1 MAATSTIASFLM
13 EGAAGTPMTWAKLVD
28 IKDYP
33 DMFGDPNQL
42 QATTLS
48 DHEHWYVEGVKDN
61 SGALNFTANYD
72 AATFSTLK
80 GKEGTE
86 GNYALW
92 FGEGGTPVAPTGANG
107 KFSFKGYLFVKLV
120 GKGVDEVR
128 EMVVGIIPS
137 TAITFAAS

>member
-1 MAATSTIASFLM
+1 MATSTIHSFLM
-13 EGAAGTPMTWAKLVD
+13 SGTGTPLVYSKLLD

-48 DHEHWYVEGVKDN
+48 DTQHWYVEGVKDN

-72 AATFSTLK
+72 AATFNTIKAL
-80 GKEGTE
+80 EGTE

-92 FGEGGTPVAPTGANG
+92 FGEGGTPVAPDGHDG
-107 KFSFKGYLFVKLV
+107 KFSFKGYPFVKLS

-137 TAITFAAS
+137 TGITFAAS

>member
-1 MAATSTIASFLM
+1 MATSTIHSFLM
-13 EGAAGTPMTWAKLVD
+13 SGTGTPLVYSKLLD

-48 DHEHWYVEGVKDN
+48 DTQHWYVPGVQDN

-72 AATFSTLK
+72 AATFNTIKAL
-80 GKEGTE
+80 EGTE

-92 FGEGGTPVAPTGANG
+92 FGEGGTPVAPDGHEG
-107 KFSFKGYLFVKLV
+107 KFSFKGFPFVKLS

-137 TAITFAAS
+137 TPITFAAS